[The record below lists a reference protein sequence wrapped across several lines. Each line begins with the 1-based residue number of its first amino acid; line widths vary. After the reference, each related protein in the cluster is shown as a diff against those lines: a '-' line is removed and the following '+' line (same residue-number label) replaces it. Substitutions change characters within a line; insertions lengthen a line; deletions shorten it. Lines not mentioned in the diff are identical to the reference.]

1 MWADRLDH
9 NYAFGSLSLIANYPL
24 SILIQYLQRLNFVA
38 TTWRLTVAAVAAA
51 FVVAAV
57 SADQLIYN
65 EYQVRRT
72 FAEK

>member
-1 MWADRLDH
+1 MS
-9 NYAFGSLSLIANYPL
+9 FGSNAVPNRKLSEHSLP
-24 SILIQYLQRLNFVA
+24 ILIQYLQRLNFVA